1 MYYWCRGAFEGSG
14 TGAGYAKV
22 LGPLDVTIAAKQLA
36 KHHTGE
42 STRIGKKKQ
51 LAPEPSNINRAT
63 FKVDK
68 ELLYDGQGKI
78 NTIVDIISNESH
90 AGCGLDASLDGLQAP
105 NIEETGEAVTGDM
118 QKTMRRDNKRR
129 RQNLKSE
136 QPNATQWSTHEAK
149 VANSGP
155 TVTLQLTT
163 YRNSMCP
170 MGRAL
175 HHPAAVLLNQWATFG
190 CPTNTGNPWSKEEM
204 WAAVARGPH
213 QSALA
218 SAALEHFAAEATKK
232 VRTNQAQIVA
242 WDDIKDDPPPQL
254 KISPIAAIPHKSK
267 AYQSIL
273 DLSFHLRLE
282 NGGVRAAVN
291 ETTTKTAPKGAID

>member
-1 MYYWCRGAFEGSG
+1 
-14 TGAGYAKV
+14 
-22 LGPLDVTIAAKQLA
+22 
-36 KHHTGE
+36 
-42 STRIGKKKQ
+42 
-51 LAPEPSNINRAT
+51 
-63 FKVDK
+63 
-68 ELLYDGQGKI
+68 
-78 NTIVDIISNESH
+78 
-90 AGCGLDASLDGLQAP
+90 
-105 NIEETGEAVTGDM
+105 M
-118 QKTMRRDNKRR
+118 QKTMHRDNKQR

-149 VANSGP
+149 VANLGP
-155 TVTLQLTT
+155 TVTPQLTT

-170 MGRAL
+170 TGRAL
-175 HHPAAVLLNQWATFG
+175 HHPAAELLNQWATFE

-242 WDDIKDDPPPQL
+242 WDNIKDDPPPQL
-254 KISPIAAIPHKSK
+254 KISPIAAIPHKSN

-273 DLSFHLRLE
+273 NLSFCLHLE
-282 NGGVRAAVN
+282 NGGVRAAMN
-291 ETTTKTAPKGAID
+291 NTTTNQHQKGQVTKSGSAYHA